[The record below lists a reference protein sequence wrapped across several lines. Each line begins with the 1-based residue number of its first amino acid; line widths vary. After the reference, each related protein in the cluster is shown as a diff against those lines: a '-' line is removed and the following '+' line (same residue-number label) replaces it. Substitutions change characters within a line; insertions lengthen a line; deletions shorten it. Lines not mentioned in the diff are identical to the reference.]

1 MLTLDIC
8 RYYLACLGQVDMGV
22 SVPAGGNHDNLD
34 YGELNA
40 LPENAEHLQ
49 QNANY
54 QRLIGKIRADRSR
67 LSMFLGYPTCL
78 KIHQNSWKI
87 EPLLLF
93 PIEIDENQPHID
105 TEHPIINQKP
115 LSLFTNAEHGEAF
128 TNELVQLR
136 QDLGIGGQEGVD
148 VGALAREMEHIR
160 NEWPWKENI
169 NPDILG
175 NEPNLYEINQEGIYN
190 RAVLIIAERSP
201 FTQGLEGELA
211 ELATKDDTAGT
222 ALGQWLEIG
231 SGAERQTEEMP
242 PLLEVFSMNPEQR
255 KAIHS
260 ALTRPLTIIT
270 GPPGTGKS
278 QVVTN
283 LLVNAAYQGKCV
295 LFSSKNHKAV
305 DVVEERIN
313 GLVPHSPILLKLGKN
328 SPQEDLMDYLQ
339 RLLTTDNQNDDVVLY
354 KKALNKREELQGEI
368 NLLDKEI
375 KNIIEYGNITD
386 ELEKDVEGLRVAN
399 EQLFESLKSSDML
412 YWEKHADAFRMTIER
427 ASVRNRGF
435 FIRMAWP
442 LYKYLYFWIATPKI
456 KITIKLAKQLCMNTK
471 IPDEP
476 FNEKHL
482 EQWNNFSKLLE
493 NRIYKAKSIKK
504 YYDALEKLQS
514 CQPLEDV
521 LSEQGKCF
529 NKIIRES
536 KTIWE
541 LWIRS
546 QRIKTKSFNRKALVS
561 YVGQI
566 RRSIDNRQNS
576 LKCYRNVSRFLP
588 CWAVTSLSAR
598 GRLPFEAGFFDLIVF
613 DEASQC
619 DIASALPLLYRAKS
633 VVVIGDFKQ
642 LSHISGLN
650 KQTDEYLRRIY
661 NIDNIEDDNWSYS
674 ENSLLHLALSQV
686 SGDGIVNL
694 LEHHRSHADIIGF
707 SNKHFYEE
715 KLRIATRYND
725 LTLISHDKLGVRW
738 KDAEGE
744 VAKPR
749 AGGAFNQKEVCEVVK
764 ALDELIL
771 QNNYQGSIGVVSP
784 FRAQANAIRVAV
796 KNNAQLEA
804 ALRNKDFLVD
814 TVHKFQGDERD
825 VIIFSP
831 VLSQGMT
838 DGTIRFLKN
847 NENLFNVA
855 ITRAKAQLI
864 VVGDREACRNCDVG
878 YLREF
883 ALYSQQLEQR
893 EIETIPV
900 SRDYEATYPAVSNP
914 EQVSEWEK
922 FFYAELY
929 KTGIKTLPQYRVDQY
944 ALDLAIVNGNK
955 KLNIEVDGEMY
966 HRNWTGELCRRDQT
980 RNQRLKELGW
990 DVMRF
995 WVYEI
1000 RDDLPSCIAKVKQWQ
1015 N

>member
-1 MLTLDIC
+1 MN
-8 RYYLACLGQVDMGV
+8 YL
-22 SVPAGGNHDNLD
+22 
-34 YGELNA
+34 E
-40 LPENAEHLQ
+40 
-49 QNANY
+49 
-54 QRLIGKIRADRSR
+54 
-67 LSMFLGYPTCL
+67 
-78 KIHQNSWKI
+78 
-87 EPLLLF
+87 
-93 PIEIDENQPHID
+93 
-105 TEHPIINQKP
+105 
-115 LSLFTNAEHGEAF
+115 
-128 TNELVQLR
+128 
-136 QDLGIGGQEGVD
+136 
-148 VGALAREMEHIR
+148 
-160 NEWPWKENI
+160 
-169 NPDILG
+169 
-175 NEPNLYEINQEGIYN
+175 
-190 RAVLIIAERSP
+190 
-201 FTQGLEGELA
+201 
-211 ELATKDDTAGT
+211 
-222 ALGQWLEIG
+222 
-231 SGAERQTEEMP
+231 
-242 PLLEVFSMNPEQR
+242 
-255 KAIHS
+255 
-260 ALTRPLTIIT
+260 
-270 GPPGTGKS
+270 
-278 QVVTN
+278 
-283 LLVNAAYQGKCV
+283 
-295 LFSSKNHKAV
+295 
-305 DVVEERIN
+305 
-313 GLVPHSPILLKLGKN
+313 
-328 SPQEDLMDYLQ
+328 
-339 RLLTTDNQNDDVVLY
+339 RLLTTTNQNDDSVLY
-354 KKALNKREELQGEI
+354 GNALNEHKKLGGKI
-368 NLLDKEI
+368 DSLNKEI
-375 KNIIEYGNITD
+375 EKIIEYGNITD
-386 ELEKDVEGLRVAN
+386 KLETGVEDLRVAN
-399 EQLFESLKSSDML
+399 EHFFKSLKFFDMP
-412 YWEKHADAFRMTIER
+412 YWEKHANAFWVAIKK
-427 ASVRNRGF
+427 ADVKNRGF
-435 FIRMAWP
+435 FTRMAWP
-442 LYKYLYFWIATPKI
+442 LYKYLYFWIVAPKI
-456 KITIKLAKQLCMNTK
+456 KITIELAKQLCMNTK

-529 NKIIRES
+529 NKIIKES
-536 KTIWE
+536 NTIWK
-541 LWIRS
+541 LWIES
-546 QRIKTKSFNRKALVS
+546 QRTQSEAFDQEELGRYLIKIK
-561 YVGQI
+561 Q
-566 RRSIDNRQNS
+566 SINNRQNS
-576 LKCYRNVSRFLP
+576 LKFSRNVSSILP
-588 CWAVTSLSAR
+588 CWAVTSLSAK
-598 GRLPFEAGFFDLIVF
+598 GRLPFEAGFFDLVVF

-633 VVVIGDFKQ
+633 AVVIGDFKQ
-642 LSHISGLN
+642 LHHISNLKETEDIQLRKKYN
-650 KQTDEYLRRIY
+650 VADE
-661 NIDNIEDDNWSYS
+661 NWSYS
-674 ENSLLHLALSQV
+674 DNSLLGLALSRNFR
-686 SGDGIVNL
+686 VNIKL
-694 LEHHRSHADIIGF
+694 LEHHRSHTDIISF
-707 SNKHFYEE
+707 SNKHFYDGN
-715 KLRIATRYND
+715 LRITTCYDD
-725 LTLISHDKLGVRW
+725 LTLVSHDKLGVRW
-738 KDAEGE
+738 KDVKGS
-744 VAKPR
+744 VARPKQ
-749 AGGAFNQKEVCEVVK
+749 GGAINQAEVCEVVK

-914 EQVSEWEK
+914 EQVSEWER
-922 FFYAELY
+922 FFYAKLCES
-929 KTGIKTLPQYRVDQY
+929 GIITLPQYRIDQY

-1000 RDDLPSCIAKVKQWQ
+1000 RDDLPSCIAKVRQWLE
-1015 N
+1015 NNS